1 MIQEKCTIVWTL
13 NYRTIGKLRVFSLF
27 SLRKKKSVLGP
38 MLNNLTKLMEQN
50 RVTIASFEKD
60 KYPYYLGHS
69 HKLHCKSISM
79 LSKTEIK

>member
-1 MIQEKCTIVWTL
+1 
-13 NYRTIGKLRVFSLF
+13 
-27 SLRKKKSVLGP
+27 